1 MKRVL
6 CTLLVLF
13 CVSAVF
19 GKTYSEYLVEAKKYE
34 EQKRWCYAL
43 GSYYDAMG
51 TDELPENKIE
61 AYEGY
66 KKLKD
71 SIVSG
76 NPGLG
81 KYNLFT
87 IHDEWKN
94 LLIDAEKYGSS
105 ISIYDITVGELEQG
119 DLDYK
124 TRTATYT
131 AKIDYCLGDRFNKT
145 IHIIEEG
152 YKSAY
157 KKDWTDLP
165 EEWPLYSASSK
176 KDKTYN
182 VDGTL
187 IYARSDWRNKHYI
200 NAFYYFEGKQ
210 KYGTGNTIW
219 VLYETVGLYDYKFN
233 IVDENGK
240 ELVKGKRWLLGDG
253 NQISISGITPEVMD
267 LIDNGKAFINPV
279 GCYLQYGEYN
289 KDDDKGGRTFMKNF
303 PEVQLSMDKV
313 MVICWNNKTDKIY
326 KNFVSTVEYKAI
338 NNLEMININDLQIQV
353 LKTEVTQ
360 ALYVAVMGE
369 NPSYFEV
376 EDLPV
381 EQVSWYDAIYFCNKL
396 SELKGFTSVYSVDG
410 NSNTT
415 DWNYTPHNGDSIKG
429 TIEQNEFA
437 DGFRLPTEEEWVFA
451 AKGGE
456 QYNFA
461 GSNNPDEVGWY
472 GKLSDIDD
480 VYIGNSG
487 NKTHSV
493 AQKKANAYGL
503 YDMVGNVSEWC
514 GDGYVICGSNWN
526 TYVDL
531 VGIDYREKPYSR
543 SITDDRKG
551 LRVVRSSPEQI
562 AEKQRLLEQRA
573 FEIQKRN
580 HDIIN
585 NLELVNIPGLQVQML
600 KTEVTQALYQA
611 VIGENPSYYKGDDLP
626 VEQVSWYDAIYFCNK
641 LSEMKGLTPV
651 YSVNGVTNT
660 CDWNYVPHEGSFLG
674 TVEQNELADGLRL
687 PTDDEWVYS
696 AKGGDNYQYSDSND
710 PDEFGWYDDKTH
722 TVAQKKANDYGLF
735 DMLGNV
741 SEWCWNS
748 WLSER
753 FIRQGLFGSSAWIA
767 RKPNIHY
774 RDTGFRIVCTSSEQ
788 IAEKQRIAEELI
800 RQEEFSRQEEERKK
814 VETQR
819 IIEEQRIAEERRN
832 AEIKKMNI
840 EIINSIEFIS
850 INDLQI
856 QMSKTE
862 ITQALY
868 KAVLGENPSYHKGD
882 DLPVE
887 QVSWYDAIYFC
898 NRLSEIKGFTPAYLV
913 DGKANTADWD
923 YSPNEG
929 EVISGTIVQDE
940 LSNGFRLPT
949 EKEWEFAA
957 KGGEDY
963 KFSGSNDINEV
974 GWYSNNSDKHTHPV
988 AQKKANGY
996 GLYDMTGNVWE
1007 WCWDR
1012 EINWWGGTKCI
1023 IRSGSWYSGSDTCR
1037 ISYRYNNYGPSE
1049 RYENLGFRIVRFVF
1063 E

>member
-1 MKRVL
+1 MKSIMNKGLLFV
-6 CTLLVLF
+6 LLVLISVPALF
-13 CVSAVF
+13 AKS
-19 GKTYSEYLVEAKKYE
+19 YSEYLAEAKKYE

-51 TDELPENKIE
+51 TDERPENKQE

-71 SIVSG
+71 AIVSG

-131 AKIDYCLGDRFNKT
+131 AKIDYCLGDRFKKT
-145 IHIIEEG
+145 VQIIEQG
-152 YKSAY
+152 YKKAY

-182 VDGTL
+182 VNGAL
-187 IYARSDWRNKHYI
+187 VYARSTWRGKYYI
-200 NAFYYFEGKQ
+200 NAFYQFEGKEINGFLGI
-210 KYGTGNTIW
+210 YNTA
-219 VLYETVGLYDYKFN
+219 GLYDYKFN
-233 IVDENGK
+233 IVDKNGE

-253 NQISISGITPEVMD
+253 DKVSISGITPDVMD
-267 LIDNGKAFINPV
+267 LIDNGEAFINPV

-289 KDDDKGGRTFMKNF
+289 EADDKGGRTFMKNF
-303 PEVQLSMDKV
+303 PEVQLSMDKIV
-313 MVICWNNKTDKIY
+313 CICWNNKTNQIA
-326 KNFVSTVEYKAI
+326 KNFGSIAKYNAI
-338 NNLEMININDLQIQV
+338 KNLEMININDLQIHILQ
-353 LKTEVTQ
+353 TEVTQ
-360 ALYVAVMGE
+360 ALYVAVIGE
-369 NPSYFEV
+369 NPSYFEG

-543 SITDDRKG
+543 NITDDRKG

-562 AEKQRLLEQRA
+562 AEKQRL
-573 FEIQKRN
+573 
-580 HDIIN
+580 
-585 NLELVNIPGLQVQML
+585 
-600 KTEVTQALYQA
+600 
-611 VIGENPSYYKGDDLP
+611 
-626 VEQVSWYDAIYFCNK
+626 
-641 LSEMKGLTPV
+641 
-651 YSVNGVTNT
+651 
-660 CDWNYVPHEGSFLG
+660 
-674 TVEQNELADGLRL
+674 
-687 PTDDEWVYS
+687 
-696 AKGGDNYQYSDSND
+696 
-710 PDEFGWYDDKTH
+710 
-722 TVAQKKANDYGLF
+722 
-735 DMLGNV
+735 
-741 SEWCWNS
+741 
-748 WLSER
+748 
-753 FIRQGLFGSSAWIA
+753 
-767 RKPNIHY
+767 
-774 RDTGFRIVCTSSEQ
+774 
-788 IAEKQRIAEELI
+788 AEELI
-800 RQEEFSRQEEERKK
+800 RQEEIARQEEERRKQEEEKRRISNAK
-814 VETQR
+814 VMIT
-819 IIEEQRIAEERRN
+819 N
-832 AEIKKMNI
+832 
-840 EIINSIEFIS
+840 IINNKELV
-850 INDLQI
+850 DLKELQI
-856 QMSKTE
+856 QIMKTE
-862 ITQALY
+862 MTQDLY
-868 KAVLGENPSYHKGD
+868 EVVMGENPSSYKGEKY
-882 DLPVE
+882 PVE
-887 QVSWYDAIYFC
+887 SVSWYDAIYFC
-898 NRLSEIKGFTPAYLV
+898 NRLSEIKGFTPVYFV
-913 DGKANTADWD
+913 NGSTNTADWNYTPHNGD
-923 YSPNEG
+923 S
-929 EVISGTIVQDE
+929 IKGTIEQNEFAD
-940 LSNGFRLPT
+940 GFRLPS
-949 EKEWEFAA
+949 EKEWEYAA

-974 GWYSNNSDKHTHPV
+974 GWYKENSEGKTHPV

-1012 EINWWGGTKCI
+1012 EVNWLGDTSV

-1037 ISYRYNNYGPSE
+1037 ISYRYNNYGPNE
-1049 RYENLGFRIVRFVF
+1049 RYENLGFRIVRSVF
-1063 E
+1063 K